1 MESQK
6 NHWQV
11 LGLGMPRPRW
21 AYSLHGLRLPR
32 PSQGSLGSLLYF
44 GLRVPSQSSRGVFL
58 LGLFWRN
65 LFCLFLGYFGSNL
78 FGFIRHLNIKDLI

>member
-1 MESQK
+1 VESQK

-44 GLRVPSQSSRGVFL
+44 GLRVPSQSSRGVPVRLILEEFVL
-58 LGLFWRN
+58 SIFGVFWVQ
-65 LFCLFLGYFGSNL
+65 
-78 FGFIRHLNIKDLI
+78 FIWIH